1 MGRILGLDYGLTRV
15 GIAISDKLTI
25 IAKPY
30 KTLKNIDEKNLLNDI
45 GHIIKEKNIEYI
57 VLGFPISMNGKEN
70 KQTQIVKDFKEKMLI
85 FNIPIHFEDERLS
98 SVSAKKYLIQN
109 NVKTGHNKG
118 EVDKIAAAIFLQQ
131 HIDKKH
137 F

>member
-1 MGRILGLDYGLTRV
+1 MGRILGIDYGLSRV
-15 GIAISDKLTI
+15 GIAISDELTI

-30 KTLKNIDEKNLLNDI
+30 KTLKNEDEKVLLKDI
-45 GHIIKEKNIEYI
+45 WSIVKDKNIEYI
-57 VLGFPISMNGKEN
+57 VLGLPISMNGKEN
-70 KQTQIVKDFKEKMLI
+70 KQTDLVKIFKDKMLI
-85 FNIPIHFEDERLS
+85 FDIPIHFEDERLS

-109 NVKTGHNKG
+109 KVKTGHNKS

-131 HIDKKH
+131 HIDKKR